1 MSPEPQDDRDQKQ
14 KVPTVLENDAEVDD
28 VELKELGYAP
38 ELKRIRGFAHIF
50 NMTLTSQ
57 LSSPEASAGV
67 GKLIGSIRDPLWL
80 LHVLLHGA
88 DRRWTSDVLLG
99 SPVRRFVHLVCRLLR
114 R

>member
-1 MSPEPQDDRDQKQ
+1 MSPESQDDRDQKQ
-14 KVPTVLENDAEVDD
+14 KVPTVLENDAEIDD

-57 LSSPEASAGV
+57 LAWSKCGGS
-67 GKLIGSIRDPLWL
+67 KLIGSIRDPLWL
-80 LHVLLHGA
+80 LHVLLHRA

-99 SPVRRFVHLVCRLLR
+99 SPVRRFVHLVCCLLR
-114 R
+114 W